1 MFCSFWNE
9 FRIGISRSKKVFPNL
24 KKELKRIL
32 MRVIKPRAYRYF
44 EVQLINEEIHENM
57 YYFGQEDEL
66 EYEFDVLNQYQF
78 NEDEDTIDTEED
90 Y

>member
-1 MFCSFWNE
+1 MIE
-9 FRIGISRSKKVFPNL
+9 L
-24 KKELKRIL
+24 EKELKRTL

-57 YYFGQEDEL
+57 YYFGQEDEK

-78 NEDEDTIDTEED
+78 NEDEDAVDTEED

>member
-1 MFCSFWNE
+1 MVE
-9 FRIGISRSKKVFPNL
+9 L
-24 KKELKRIL
+24 EKELKRTL

-57 YYFGQEDEL
+57 YYFGQEDEK

-78 NEDEDTIDTEED
+78 NEDEDSIDTEED

>member
-1 MFCSFWNE
+1 
-9 FRIGISRSKKVFPNL
+9 
-24 KKELKRIL
+24 
-32 MRVIKPRAYRYF
+32 
-44 EVQLINEEIHENM
+44 M

-78 NEDEDTIDTEED
+78 NEDEDTVDTEED

>member
-1 MFCSFWNE
+1 M
-9 FRIGISRSKKVFPNL
+9 

-78 NEDEDTIDTEED
+78 NEDEDSVDTEEN

>member
-1 MFCSFWNE
+1 MIE
-9 FRIGISRSKKVFPNL
+9 L
-24 KKELKRIL
+24 EKELKRTL

-57 YYFGQEDEL
+57 YYFGQEDEE
-66 EYEFDVLNQYQF
+66 EYTFDVLNQYQF
-78 NEDEDTIDTEED
+78 NEDEDAVDTEED

>member
-1 MFCSFWNE
+1 
-9 FRIGISRSKKVFPNL
+9 
-24 KKELKRIL
+24 

-57 YYFGQEDEL
+57 YYFGQEDEE

-78 NEDEDTIDTEED
+78 NEDEDTINTEED

>member
-1 MFCSFWNE
+1 
-9 FRIGISRSKKVFPNL
+9 
-24 KKELKRIL
+24 

-44 EVQLINEEIHENM
+44 EVQLINKEIHENM
-57 YYFGQEDEL
+57 YYFGQEDEE

-78 NEDEDTIDTEED
+78 NEDENTVNTEED

>member
-1 MFCSFWNE
+1 M
-9 FRIGISRSKKVFPNL
+9 

>member
-1 MFCSFWNE
+1 MVKLE
-9 FRIGISRSKKVFPNL
+9 
-24 KKELKRIL
+24 KELKRTL

-57 YYFGQEDEL
+57 YYFGQEDEE
-66 EYEFDVLNQYQF
+66 EYTFDVLNQYQF
-78 NEDEDTIDTEED
+78 NEDEDAVDTEED

>member
-1 MFCSFWNE
+1 MVE
-9 FRIGISRSKKVFPNL
+9 L
-24 KKELKRIL
+24 EKELKRTL

-57 YYFGQEDEL
+57 YYFGQEDEE

-78 NEDEDTIDTEED
+78 NEDEDTVDTEED